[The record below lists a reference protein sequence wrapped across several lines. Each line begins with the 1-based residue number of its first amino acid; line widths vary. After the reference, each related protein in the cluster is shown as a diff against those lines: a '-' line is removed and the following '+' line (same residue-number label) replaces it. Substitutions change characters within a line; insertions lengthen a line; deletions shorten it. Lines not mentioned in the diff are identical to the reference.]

1 MFRHLRTKLT
11 VLYAG
16 LFGVALLL
24 VSLVVYASIAANARG
39 VVRDELVSSGTVFD
53 RVWNL
58 RANQLEGGAG
68 LLSRDFGFREAVAS
82 RDEATIRSALENL
95 RVRLGIDMAFII
107 GVDGRITGVDRAA
120 LKGAEAKLMQA
131 VEQEDKPSGV
141 LVIQGTPYQTI
152 AAPILSPTLVGW
164 VVFAS
169 KLDARE
175 MQSLERLSAIP
186 LDAAVLGRDDKT
198 RAWVAPPG
206 ASGLAGG
213 VMSRDLTLAIDKAM
227 AAAKPEARDF
237 HGFGGDALT
246 LVKPLKAL
254 GGGAPAALLLSYP
267 MARAMAPYSPMLAII
282 VLTGAAGIAL
292 LIGGSWMLARS
303 VTRPISVLDEA
314 VQQLSRGE
322 NVAVELSS
330 GDELGRLAESFNA
343 MAAEIRA
350 RERRITHLAM
360 HDQETNL
367 PNRLA
372 LDRAVKAM
380 ADDAA
385 DKALK
390 VAVLALGVDR
400 FTHVRG
406 AIGYTL
412 SAALVG
418 EIGQALQRLRPGDPI
433 GGVANGLLAVA
444 YLVKDVDEARRIASD
459 LQQVLEA
466 PVSLGEHAVDVS
478 LTLGLAVFPDL
489 VDQAGSLINRA
500 AVAVDQAR
508 AKHQRLAL
516 FDAALYGDPH
526 AKLSLMSEMLDAIA
540 NGEVFIHLQPK
551 FDLRLGRTTG
561 AEALVRWRHPQRG
574 LVMPDEFI
582 TMAEETGHI
591 RTLTD
596 HVLSLA
602 IAQQAMLKAKG
613 FDIAMSVNMS
623 GRLVGDGEFAEAALE
638 LAKQAVGELWLEI
651 TETAVISN
659 PKLALEHIERFAEAG
674 VRISI
679 DDYGTGL
686 SSLAYLKQMRAHEL
700 KIDKA
705 FVIGMDEGQKD
716 ALLVRSTI
724 DLAHS
729 LGLKVT
735 AEGVETAVVQALLA
749 GMGCDIAQ
757 GYYIA
762 RPMAAADFV
771 AFLQTEAAFLQG
783 EAKDRNPGEVLGRKT
798 SRRRSGSGSA

>member
-16 LFGVALLL
+16 LFGVALVLI
-24 VSLVVYASIAANARG
+24 SLVVYASIAANARG

-53 RVWNL
+53 RVWSL
-58 RANQLEGGAG
+58 RAGQLEGGAS

-82 RDEATIRSALENL
+82 RDDATIRSALENL

-107 GVDGRITGVDRAA
+107 GVDGRVTGVDPAL
-120 LKGAEAKLMQA
+120 LKGADAKLMKA

-141 LVIQGTPYQTI
+141 LAIGGTPYQAI

-198 RAWVAPPG
+198 RAWAAPPG

-213 VMSRDLTLAIDKAM
+213 VMSRDLVGAIDQAMKA
-227 AAAKPEARDF
+227 KTPEARDF
-237 HGFGGDALT
+237 HGAGGDALT
-246 LVKPLKAL
+246 LVKPLKAM
-254 GGGAPAALLLSYP
+254 GGEAPAALLLSYP

-282 VLTGAAGIAL
+282 ILTGAAGIAL

-314 VQQLSRGE
+314 VQRLSRGE

-330 GDELGRLAESFNA
+330 GDELGRLADSFNA

-380 ADDAA
+380 AEDEA
-385 DKALK
+385 DEGLK
-390 VAVLALGVDR
+390 VAVVALGVDR

-412 SAALVG
+412 SAALIG

-433 GGVANGLLAVA
+433 GVLANGVLAVA
-444 YLVKDVDEARRIASD
+444 YLVSDIDEARRVACD

-466 PVSLGEHAVDVS
+466 PVRLGDHAVDVS
-478 LTLGLAVFPDL
+478 LTLGLAVYPDL
-489 VDQAGSLINRA
+489 VDRAGALINRA

-508 AKHQRLAL
+508 VKHQRMAL

-540 NGEVFIHLQPK
+540 NGDVFIHLQPK

-591 RTLTD
+591 RVLTD

-602 IAQQAMLKAKG
+602 IAQQAMLKAEG

-623 GRLVGDGEFAEAALE
+623 GRLVGDSDFADAALE
-638 LAKQAVGELWLEI
+638 MARNAEGELWLEI

-659 PKLALEHIERFAEAG
+659 PQLALEHIERFAEAG

-686 SSLAYLKQMRAHEL
+686 SSLAYLKRMRAHEL

-762 RPMAAADFV
+762 RPMAVADFIGFMQTET
-771 AFLQTEAAFLQG
+771 AFLKSEDESRAARSK
-783 EAKDRNPGEVLGRKT
+783 AP
-798 SRRRSGSGSA
+798 RRPPRARTA